1 MLYLLIIL
9 VGLGL
14 ATALFTALTRHSGD
28 TEAPI
33 ITNDSCNTCNGD
45 NDKCEQECMME
56 ASIKDIEYYDDE
68 ELDRFKGRD
77 SDAYSDEEIEQFAEV
92 LYTMRPEEVK
102 GWTRSL
108 TLRGISLPNALKDE
122 VFTLSDSL

>member
-1 MLYLLIIL
+1 MLYLLIL
-9 VGLGL
+9 LAGLGL
-14 ATALFTALTRHSGD
+14 ATALFTLLNRHSGES
-28 TEAPI
+28 EAPI
-33 ITNDSCNTCNGD
+33 VTTDSCGTCNGD

-56 ASIKDIEYYDDE
+56 ASIKEIEYYDDE

-77 SDAYSDEEIEQFAEV
+77 SDAYTDEEIEQFSEV

-108 TLRGISLPNALKDE
+108 TLRGISVPNPLKDE
-122 VFTLSDSL
+122 VFALSDRL